1 VSKQVNCKAHRVER
15 RKKMKVKSMFP
26 SLTVLVALST
36 VPSWAAE
43 AFISKAA
50 TSVANYCHLKFPA
63 IQEETLYWDRP
74 VLRERRI
81 REENKGQACMEIL
94 LKNPLSLKIR
104 EIKND

>member
-1 VSKQVNCKAHRVER
+1 
-15 RKKMKVKSMFP
+15 MKGKNMFP
-26 SLTVLVALST
+26 SLTVLVTLST

-74 VLRERRI
+74 VLRDPGDGRI
-81 REENKGQACMEIL
+81 IDFYGPCDY
-94 LKNPLSLKIR
+94 NPLGKD
-104 EIKND
+104 EIQRQRRNLARIQNRDASND